1 MALRPRVRPALM
13 RPKETEQME
22 KIKYGV
28 TTATSGG
35 VTKTGIFTWTGKS
48 WCTAQL
54 TGLVK
59 ELPASANLPKEYRA
73 FMKSLKA

>member
-1 MALRPRVRPALM
+1 M
-13 RPKETEQME
+13 K
-22 KIKYGV
+22 KIKFCV

-48 WCTAQL
+48 WRTAQL

-59 ELPASANLPKEYRA
+59 ELPAGSDLTAEYRA
-73 FMKSLKA
+73 FMKSVRS